1 VFQNGEREKQDKTF
15 WEKNKTFMLE
25 TRVRTIAGAGDLSCW
40 APLPE
45 KTKKV
50 FRGVA
55 TCFFFFWF
63 FSLPWRECENFN
75 AFGFENIDGF
85 GWWYCQTQ
93 DLGKFNQIAC
103 TQHYSLDPACDRDLF
118 CKCFLLWRTF
128 CFFENWQ
135 CPKPLAGQGWVMA
148 AATDAQKRKSPFTW
162 IGCACRVL
170 VAWSHDSHFVTMFD
184 QRLAIAQP

>member
-1 VFQNGEREKQDKTF
+1 
-15 WEKNKTFMLE
+15 MLE
-25 TRVRTIAGAGDLSCW
+25 RRVRTIAEAGDLSCW
-40 APLPE
+40 ARIP
-45 KTKKV
+45 KTKQKNT
-50 FRGVA
+50 FCLSARGA
-55 TCFFFFWF
+55 TCLSFLLFFCFLIPGEYAKNPHV
-63 FSLPWRECENFN
+63 SE
-75 AFGFENIDGF
+75 FENIGGF
-85 GWWYCQTQ
+85 GWSYYQTQ
-93 DLGKFNQIAC
+93 DLGKLDQIAC
-103 TQHYSLDPACDRDLF
+103 AQHYSLDPACDRDLF